1 MGPWSNLTVHIS
13 TERLELSAPGVDV
26 WHALLEGDVA
36 DALDGYPTDGDLVM
50 ARLVVEG
57 HLPSGEWGPW
67 QIRERASGL
76 LIGGAGFKGAP
87 DDSGMVEIGYGL
99 APAARGRGFATEAV
113 GALVAHAFARGA
125 SAVRAEVE
133 AGHVASER
141 VVRRAGFTVVDS
153 DSDVTWWR
161 RDPR

>member
-1 MGPWSNLTVHIS
+1 MGPWSNLSVHIP
-13 TERLELSAPGVDV
+13 TERLDLSAPSVDV

-36 DALDGYPTDGDLVM
+36 DALEGYPTDGDLVM
-50 ARLVVEG
+50 ARLIVEG
-57 HLPSGEWGPW
+57 HLPAGEWGPW

-76 LIGGAGFKGAP
+76 LIGGVGFKGAP
-87 DDSGMVEIGYGL
+87 DEAGMVEIGYGL
-99 APAARGRGFATEAV
+99 APAARGRGFATEGV

-133 AGHVASER
+133 TGHAASER
-141 VVRRAGFTVVDS
+141 VVMRAGFTAGES
-153 DSDVTWWR
+153 DSVVTWWR